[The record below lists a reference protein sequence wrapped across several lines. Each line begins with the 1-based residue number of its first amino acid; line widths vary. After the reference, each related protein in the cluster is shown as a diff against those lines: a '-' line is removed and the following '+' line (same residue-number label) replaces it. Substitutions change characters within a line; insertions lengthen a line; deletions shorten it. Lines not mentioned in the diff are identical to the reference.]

1 VSLPEPVASYEP
13 GASFRAEIRE
23 QPQALR
29 RLLEHDAEFARIADA
44 MRERGPLVR
53 IVGHGSSDNA
63 ATYGVYAFG
72 VLAGRTALRDSIAL
86 TVYYDAAFDLTGS
99 TVLGLSQSG
108 QTPDVVEY
116 LQRARRRGA
125 SRSRDKRSRFRARRR
140 PPKPSFP
147 RAGRSSRSRR
157 RRRTSTSSPRCVA
170 RRPRRRTGSGRRRR
184 PDVSEQLEEAL
195 PALEAQV
202 ARSRSRSRTSAG
214 CS

>member
-1 VSLPEPVASYEP
+1 MSLPEAVEPYEP
-13 GASFRAEIRE
+13 GTSFRAEIRE

-29 RLLEHDAEFARIADA
+29 RLLEHEGEFARIAQT

-86 TVYYDAAFDLTGS
+86 TVYFDAAFDLTGS

-116 LQRARRRGA
+116 LERARRRGA
-125 SRSRDKRSRFRARRR
+125 FTVAVTNDPASELARVAEAVLPLEAGPELAVAATKTYLNQLAALALLAGHVGERGSELGDGVKRVSEQLERAL
-140 PPKPSFP
+140 P
-147 RAGRSSRSRR
+147 AGRSSRRR
-157 RRRTSTSSPRCVA
+157 AKPR
-170 RRPRRRTGSGRRRR
+170 
-184 PDVSEQLEEAL
+184 
-195 PALEAQV
+195 
-202 ARSRSRSRTSAG
+202 
-214 CS
+214 